1 MSQMN
6 IYTTII
12 ESLEHG
18 SGGILATVI
27 RRQGPAP
34 REVGTKMF
42 VGRDGK
48 TFGTIGGG
56 RAEAEVRSE
65 ALRIMNGEQTMVLS
79 LYTESQRTGNLDLAC
94 GGDLEVL
101 LEPVME
107 KHLDLYGKI
116 EEFRKN
122 RKRGVVVTKFR
133 DGLLAKALIG
143 SDWSTMGDTLGLTA
157 FQLPHDIFYQKKPLF
172 MEDILVEPI
181 RLTFPLYLFGAGHVS
196 QNVSKVANVA
206 EFEVTVIDDREEFA
220 NRNNFPDAA
229 LIIVGD
235 FRESFNCLD
244 FTGNEYVVIVTRSHE
259 LDAAVLEQA
268 LQKPVR
274 YMGMIGSRR
283 KVEAI
288 FNNMRKK
295 GFEEKDI
302 EKIHAPIGISID
314 AETPGEIAVSI
325 VAQLI
330 TARNAAHAIPLQGGG
345 RDGEIGSL

>member
-1 MSQMN
+1 MGQMN
-6 IYTTII
+6 IYSTII

-18 SGGILATVI
+18 SGGVLATVI
-27 RRQGPAP
+27 RRKGPAP

-48 TFGTIGGG
+48 AFGTIGGG

-65 ALRIMNGEQTMVLS
+65 ALRIMNGGETKVLS
-79 LYTESQRTGNLDLAC
+79 LYTESQRTGIVDLAC

-101 LEPVME
+101 LEPVMG
-107 KHLDLYGKI
+107 KHLDLYRKI
-116 EEFRKN
+116 EESRKN
-122 RKRGVVVTKFR
+122 RKRGAVVTRFR
-133 DGLLAKALIG
+133 DGLLAKALIS
-143 SDWSTMGDTLGLTA
+143 SDWSTMGDALGLTA
-157 FQLPHDIFYQKKPLF
+157 FQLPRDIFYQKKPLF
-172 MEDILVEPI
+172 VEDILVEPV

-196 QNVSKVANVA
+196 QNVSKVAKVA
-206 EFEVTVIDDREEFA
+206 GFEVTVMDDREEYA
-220 NRNNFPDAA
+220 NRENFPDAD
-229 LIIVGD
+229 LIVVGD
-235 FRESFNCLD
+235 FDESFNCLD

-259 LDAAVLEQA
+259 LDAVVLEQA
-268 LQKPVR
+268 LRRSAR
-274 YMGMIGSRR
+274 YIGMIGSKR

-288 FNNMRKK
+288 FNIMRRK

-302 EKIHAPIGISID
+302 ESIHAPIGIPID

-330 TARNAAHAIPLQGGG
+330 TARNAAHDIPLQGGG